1 MGKSQLWGNIVSHF
15 SCRVDC
21 SEVYAD
27 DSKCIP
33 TDSGD
38 GRCYQTACVKDEM
51 VLKINVRGEWLTC
64 ESDFQKLDVRVGSGA
79 LPQTLVCPRLSTA
92 CPDLFCPF
100 TCAGRGTCNYAN
112 TVNGTIQ
119 PKCEC
124 FDSLDTSP
132 GCSDSMLPDGGF
144 LENSDGLFNN
154 LEQDFFDPLVSVFV
168 DHPDKWSTS
177 SWAWAAGLITVFLI
191 MLLCICSAFWPSSS
205 KKKDIDIGRVSS
217 RASALEPST
226 RTSSRQSS
234 RAPHSLSP
242 LARRTYHRDSSADN
256 DDGQH
261 STVSPADLHSFSPG
275 SPGGSEQQSNPIP
288 YNQESPEGSSSSGE
302 QHNDHIPVPR
312 RSYNRSSTEGSNKNG
327 VRRNPFYDDDDVHK
341 SEAART
347 YSSGRMP
354 VIEPTGY

>member
-1 MGKSQLWGNIVSHF
+1 MGGIVSHP
-15 SCRVDC
+15 SCPFHPY
-21 SEVYAD
+21 SEVFAD

-124 FDSLDTSP
+124 FDTQDTSP
-132 GCSDSMLPDGGF
+132 GCSDSLIPDGGF

-154 LEQDFFDPLVSVFV
+154 LQEDFFDPLISIFV

-177 SWAWAAGLITVFLI
+177 SWAWAAGILTVFLV
-191 MLLCICSAFWPSSS
+191 MLLCICSAFWPSSP
-205 KKKDIDIGRVSS
+205 KKITDMQRGTSGGTPISASIGT
-217 RASALEPST
+217 P
-226 RTSSRQSS
+226 SRQSS
-234 RAPHSLSP
+234 KASHSLSP
-242 LARRTYHRDSSADN
+242 LARRAYPRDSSTDN

-261 STVSPADLHSFSPG
+261 STVSPTDLHSLGHG
-275 SPGGSEQQSNPIP
+275 SQGGSGDEQGGNGKL
-288 YNQESPEGSSSSGE
+288 YNHGSLGDSSSIGE
-302 QHNDHIPVPR
+302 HDNVHIPVAR
-312 RSYNRSSTEGSNKNG
+312 RSYNRSNTEGSNNTG
-327 VRRNPFYDDDDVHK
+327 VRRNPFYESDDVHER
-341 SEAART
+341 EATRT

-354 VIEPTGY
+354 VIEPTEYRY